1 MNTVSLV
8 TNYVYL
14 PNLLLFKGCFGGQ
27 WGQWQCPK
35 CFCWTETAT
44 HWWSGIQIHRPIV
57 VLTVMPKRIFF
68 KCSLPQQPFWGFF
81 CHWSERMAKKKQKGR
96 LFQGLQWTN
105 VIATGIKSVHPF
117 CILVFKRQSIKTS
130 QSRTKAPV
138 FSCTAYC
145 RIQDCPVTMGNN
157 EKTLKCFPRR
167 WDVPQHK
174 RTENKMR
181 CVESPEMS

>member
-1 MNTVSLV
+1 MFWRPVRTMAMSKMFLLNWNSHTLMEWNTNSS
-8 TNYVYL
+8 TNSSADS
-14 PNLLLFKGCFGGQ
+14 NAEEDFFQMLFA
-27 WGQWQCPK
+27 
-35 CFCWTETAT
+35 TAT
-44 HWWSGIQIHRPIV
+44 I
-57 VLTVMPKRIFF
+57 L
-68 KCSLPQQPFWGFF
+68 GFF
-81 CHWSERMAKKKQKGR
+81 FLSLIRKNGKKTQKGR

-145 RIQDCPVTMGNN
+145 RIQDCPVTMKVVGNN

-167 WDVPQHK
+167 WGVPQHK

>member
-1 MNTVSLV
+1 MEWNTNSS
-8 TNYVYL
+8 TNSSADS
-14 PNLLLFKGCFGGQ
+14 NAEEDFFQMLFA
-27 WGQWQCPK
+27 
-35 CFCWTETAT
+35 TAT
-44 HWWSGIQIHRPIV
+44 I
-57 VLTVMPKRIFF
+57 L
-68 KCSLPQQPFWGFF
+68 GFF
-81 CHWSERMAKKKQKGR
+81 LSLIRKNGKKTQKGR

-167 WDVPQHK
+167 
-174 RTENKMR
+174 
-181 CVESPEMS
+181 